1 MSAHG
6 SAKKLAHRRVAPPPK
21 IARVT
26 TVAAKDAE
34 RAKDKW
40 SQTAGSSE
48 ISTEDRRK
56 IQATLLWSGDH
67 AGSNDGDARE
77 SVVRIIC
84 VPK

>member
-26 TVAAKDAE
+26 TVADKEAECAKNE
-34 RAKDKW
+34 W

-56 IQATLLWSGDH
+56 IQATLLWSGDYT
-67 AGSNDGDARE
+67 GSNDGDARE